1 MTSEDYLPT
10 AARFS
15 NSQGKNTFFLHA
27 KLLQSCLTAGSS
39 VGCHF
44 ILQGIVPTQELNP
57 TPSCLCWQADYLPL
71 VPPGKPVQVSNVQ
84 VTIPKKKP
92 HWLCWVTCLLLG
104 PITAARQMEW
114 CNWLDLGYV
123 CAYFCGRGSESIKRR
138 VRGEKSLLKWL
149 NNSNHS
155 SKITNFCP
163 SQSQT
168 GLIHGMPAL
177 DSSLFQEKFFAYP

>member
-1 MTSEDYLPT
+1 MSDCRLLCGLP
-10 AARFS
+10 F
-15 NSQGKNTFFLHA
+15 H
-27 KLLQSCLTAGSS
+27 
-39 VGCHF
+39 
-44 ILQGIVPTQELNP
+44 
-57 TPSCLCWQADYLPL
+57 
-71 VPPGKPVQVSNVQ
+71 PPGDRPHPGIEPHPLMSMLAVRLFTTSATWEACPGINVQ

-123 CAYFCGRGSESIKRR
+123 CAYICGRGSESIKRR

-155 SKITNFCP
+155 SKITNFCQ

-177 DSSLFQEKFFAYP
+177 DSSHFQEKFFAYP

>member
-1 MTSEDYLPT
+1 MSDCRLLCGLP
-10 AARFS
+10 F
-15 NSQGKNTFFLHA
+15 H
-27 KLLQSCLTAGSS
+27 
-39 VGCHF
+39 
-44 ILQGIVPTQELNP
+44 
-57 TPSCLCWQADYLPL
+57 
-71 VPPGKPVQVSNVQ
+71 PPGDRPHPGTEPHPRMSPMLAGRLFTTSATWEACPGINVQ
-84 VTIPKKKP
+84 VTIPKKT

-104 PITAARQMEW
+104 PITVARQMEW

-123 CAYFCGRGSESIKRR
+123 RAYFCGRGSESIKRR

-155 SKITNFCP
+155 SKITNFYQ
-163 SQSQT
+163 SQS